1 MSNFKNIVRPNLFQE
16 GGGMEIEDSLFSMDF
31 DDLDV
36 FWMVSDRVMKS
47 RWRTMKSPGWV
58 MKSGV
63 FRYVCIV
70 WAFRRPAHT

>member
-1 MSNFKNIVRPNLFQE
+1 
-16 GGGMEIEDSLFSMDF
+16 MEIEDSLFSMDF

-63 FRYVCIV
+63 FRYVCIFCMSNCKNIV
-70 WAFRRPAHT
+70 RDGDRRFAFFDGF